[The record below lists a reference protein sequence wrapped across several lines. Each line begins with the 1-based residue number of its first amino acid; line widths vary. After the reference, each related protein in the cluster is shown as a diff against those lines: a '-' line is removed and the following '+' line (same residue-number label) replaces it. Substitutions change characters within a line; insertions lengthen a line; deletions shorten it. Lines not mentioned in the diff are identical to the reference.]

1 MKSSG
6 RALWDGGQNSGS
18 YVHWEAHRVVSTPVL
33 QEVLRLYGLFPC
45 NPDEGK
51 KKAVFLVHTGIQFRK
66 ILCVNFTKCLLNTK

>member
-51 KKAVFLVHTGIQFRK
+51 KKAVFLVHTGIHSLGKSFA
-66 ILCVNFTKCLLNTK
+66 